1 MLLIMSIVEER
12 CPECILQKEFQWPNL
27 NTSTVLGSAGGLL
40 KLLHYNVQGGEKS
53 SEVRYPAAQIKEFQI
68 KLDRTPCDQNQ
79 KGKLASQIVGQ
90 GFPR

>member
-40 KLLHYNVQGGEKS
+40 KLLHNVQGGEKS
-53 SEVRYPAAQIKEFQI
+53 SEVRYPAAQIKEFRTMCSKSNLTAQSVITI
-68 KLDRTPCDQNQ
+68 KKAN
-79 KGKLASQIVGQ
+79 
-90 GFPR
+90 